1 MFSTG
6 IKLKEEGDQFSLK
19 LNPEPIFDKWC
30 QAMNQRKLNV
40 QGPIFTVTHKT
51 KAGGMASFR
60 KLAVNYTLDM
70 ITFAKETNNL
80 KWLGYRPHYA
90 FTKKALQVNQNYP
103 HAITLMDTIKSYE
116 RACERMQDREE
127 QKIIPSL
134 LASSKLNIQ
143 KIIIDGA
150 QIVWD
155 NFRVTSYVETLTEA
169 VSRFQDKV
177 DDIHRWVDETE
188 SLLVTLETCGYSEI
202 SFRQAIDK
210 LQSLVDELNLM
221 GISNMHDC
229 VSILDK
235 KVEGKLMARAKT
247 AAEGW
252 VVSLLLDKLDE
263 DTLESIQNKDRPD
276 LAAYQ
281 LELHITQQ
289 VMHCKPPVLS
299 CRAYL
304 MDSFNDWIAIVA
316 CLPRLRSSRFEV
328 ELGVLRDPSL
338 DLPSAKTY
346 RCIFSELA
354 NLSPS
359 PLIAGYAAIDRVSTN
374 VDNYVKEWTQYQSLW
389 DMEFSHIIKHVQ
401 EDLALWQQ
409 LLGEI
414 KKARGTVDN
423 TSTRKAFGPIVVVYS
438 NVQAK
443 VNSKYEMWHKEII
456 VRFGR
461 LLNTSMIDFHAKVSR
476 SRGEL
481 ENHSVEASS
490 TAEAV
495 SFIIF
500 VQNLKRQLNSLDTS
514 IDLYRSGQTVLERQR
529 YQFPSGWL
537 YMEHLEGEWSAFS
550 DILKRKDQA
559 IQTQVATLK
568 QKIIKESVSVEQRG
582 DEVINEWDQ
591 SKPVQGTMK
600 PENALTSLSL
610 FESKLTRLKDDRE
623 NIIRAIEALE
633 ITDQGPSSNIKEQLT
648 VALEELNDLKG
659 VWSELSR
666 LWQSIDEL
674 RDQLWA
680 SVQPRKV
687 RNGLDNILTN
697 LRNLPARMKQ
707 YASWT
712 HVQDVLKT
720 LIQVNVRLVELKSDA
735 LKERHWKDLKSKL
748 SLKGSLSELTLGQ
761 LWDVD
766 LVKND
771 SIVRDICLQAQ
782 GEMGLEEFLRQVR
795 ECWHAYQLDLVT
807 YQNKCQL
814 IRGWDDLFNKCREH
828 LNSLAAMKLSP
839 YFRAFEEEAF
849 AWEDKLNRV
858 QALFDVW
865 IDMQRRWVYLDG
877 IFGGS
882 ADIKHL
888 LPIETQRFQT
898 ISTEFLTLMRK
909 VAKACQVMEVL
920 NIPQVQKL
928 LERLADLL
936 AKIQKALG
944 EYLER
949 ERSSF
954 PRFYFVGDE
963 DLLEIIGNSKN
974 VDKLQKHFKKM
985 FAGISAILL
994 SDDNVQIQG
1003 VSSKEGEEVRFATPI
1018 SLKEHP
1024 KINDWLA
1031 LIEQEMRNNLAQQLT
1046 VAVREIKEFDGYE
1059 FNPGAYVEWVDLF
1072 QAQLIVLA
1080 SQIFWSERV
1089 EEALISMDSQDP
1101 TSYQGIDSPI
1111 QSVLKSV
1118 EYTLTVLADCVL
1130 REQPPLRR
1138 KKLEHLIIESVHQRD
1153 VIRSLIHKNVSQPKD
1168 FHWLA
1173 HMRFYFDAAQPK
1185 VLDKLSVHMAAASFH
1200 YGFEYLGVQD
1210 RLVQTPLTDRCYL
1223 TMTQA
1228 LQERLGGS
1236 PFGPAG
1242 TGKTESVKA
1251 LGHQLGRFVLVFN
1264 CDEHFDFQ
1272 AMGRIF
1278 VGLCQV
1284 GAWGC
1289 FDEFNRLEE
1298 RILSAVSQQIQT
1310 IQEALK
1316 EQGSKK
1322 TGSLQIELIGKQVR
1336 INTSMAIFVTMN
1348 PGYAGRSNLPDNLKR
1363 LFRSLSMTKP
1373 DRQLIAQVMLYS
1385 QGFRTGEVLAS
1396 KIVPFFQLCEEQL
1409 SIQSHYDF
1417 GLRALKSVLVS
1428 SGNIKRDRIAR
1439 IKEIAERDK
1448 EEVSEAAIAEQ
1459 LPEQEILIQS
1469 VVETMV
1475 PKLVAEDI
1483 SLLKSLLSDVFPG
1496 VPYTEAD
1503 MDKLREQ
1510 IRIVCHKRNLTYGEG
1525 PDQSGSAWVQKVL
1538 QIFQISQIQH
1548 GLMMVGP
1555 SGSGKS
1561 SAWQVLQEAL
1571 QRLDGAEGVAHVIDP
1586 KGISKEALYGVL
1598 DPNTREWTDGL
1609 FTHILR
1615 KIIDNVRGELSKRQW
1630 VVFDGDVDPE
1640 WVENLNSVL
1649 DDNKMLTLPN
1659 GERLSLPPNLLI
1671 LFEVQD
1677 LKYATL
1683 ATVSRCGMVW
1693 FSEEILKTE
1702 MVYNH
1707 FITCLRNIPLD
1718 EVSENFMTQRSKSPI
1733 ALEEPQELSDTMK
1746 VQHMTADALEPHFA
1760 LDGLVQ
1766 RCLNYAETMD
1776 HIMEF
1781 TRLRALNALF
1791 SLLRAAIHN
1800 ILLYNLQHHDFPLAP
1815 DQLEQYVLKSLITSI
1830 IWSFTGDA
1838 KHQFRNQ
1845 MGEFIRGSSTLNL
1858 PSSALPIIDY
1868 QVDITG
1874 EWSPWVNKVPNI
1886 EVETHRVAA
1895 PDVVVPTLDTVRHE
1909 ALLNSWLSTHV
1920 PMVLCGPPGSGKT
1933 MTLFAALRSLPDFE
1947 VVGLNFSSATTPE
1960 LLLKTFDHYC
1970 EFRRTPK
1977 GLVMSPMQPGK
1988 WLILFCDEINLPDI
2002 DTYGTQRVICFLR
2015 QLVEHGGFYRPSDQ
2029 AWVNLERIQFVGA
2042 CNPPTD
2048 PGRKPLSHRFLR
2060 HVPVIYVDYPGET
2073 SLSQIYGTYNRA
2085 LLRLVQ
2091 PLKGF
2096 AKPLTDAMVEFY
2108 TKSQSRFT
2116 QDMQPHYIYSPREMT
2131 RWVRGI
2137 LEYIQPL
2144 DGLSL
2149 NGLVRIWAHEA
2160 LRLFRDRLVTEDER
2174 KWTDAMLDT
2183 VAHNHFPGFDPHE
2196 ALARPILYSS
2206 WQTKDYMPVSQDALR
2221 DYVHARLRVFY
2232 EEELDV
2238 QLVLFDEVLDNV
2250 LRIDRVLRQVQGH
2263 LLLIGVSGSGK
2274 TTLSRFVA
2282 WMNGFTLFQVKVHN
2296 KYKAADFDE
2305 DLRNVLR
2312 RSGCRGEKI
2321 VFIMD
2326 ESNVLD
2332 TSFLERLNTLLANG
2346 EVPGLF
2352 EGDEF
2357 SALLTQCKDG
2367 SHRQGLMLDS
2377 QEELYKWFTAE
2388 VMKNLHVVF
2397 TMNPATDG
2405 LKDRAAT
2412 SPALFNRC
2420 VVNWFGDWSTGALY
2434 QVGYELTNKIDL
2446 ENPTYQAPHL
2456 IPLVYDNIPQPIT
2469 HRSAIV
2475 NSFVFVHKT
2484 LHQANVRLSKR
2495 GSCIMTITPRHYL
2508 DFLSHFVKLT
2518 HEKRAELEEQQLHL
2532 NVGLNKIRETVDQVE
2547 ELQSS
2552 LGVKKKELEAK
2563 RKAANEKLQQMV
2575 RDRQEAE
2582 TQKSESEIL
2591 QLELERQTKYI
2602 RQKQLEVS
2610 TELAEVEP
2618 AVKEAQQ
2625 SVHNIKKS
2633 HLHELRSLINPP
2645 PAIMLSLEA
2654 VCCLLAEPFKEG
2666 DWKTVRAVALKE
2678 GFIQQVTNFDTRAIT
2693 QHIRDKLESK
2703 YMTNKQFTY
2712 EAASRASQACGPLVK
2727 WAIAQIRFSVMLHKI
2742 EPLENERTALEKESQ
2757 GLKDRLVFIEEKI
2770 NDLENRITVY
2780 QQEYELLVTE
2790 AKTLE
2795 NELTTVETKVG
2806 RSRALLASLTRESG
2820 RWKLSSQSFHDQM
2833 ATLIGDVL
2841 LSAAFL
2847 AYGGYFDQQ
2856 FRQTLF
2862 HSWANHLSLSE
2873 LAFREDLART
2883 EYLSTPDERLQWQQ
2897 SSLPTDDL
2905 CTENAIMLKRFN
2917 RYPLLIDPSGQATEF
2932 ILKEFSQRKVTKT
2945 SFLDESFRKNLE
2957 SALRFGNPILVQD
2970 AESYDPILNPVLN
2983 RELKKTGGRVL
2994 VTIGDQ
3000 DIDLSPAFTMVLST
3014 RDPSVQFSPDICS
3027 RVTFVNFTVTRS
3039 SLQTQ
3044 CLNQVLKAE
3053 RPDVDQKRSDLL
3065 KLQGE
3070 YRIRLLHLEKSLL
3083 SALNEVKGRILD
3095 DDTIITH
3102 LETLKKEAAE
3112 VQLKVDETSKVM
3124 SEIEHT
3130 SHQYLSLAQACSGI
3144 FFLMDTLPQIHFLY
3158 QFSLQFFLDIFTQAL
3173 HVNSNLA
3180 GVTDYTARLKLITT
3194 YLFELSY
3201 TRVGRGMLHAD
3212 RICYAI
3218 LLAFIFLKGMPS
3230 EPSYTQDYD
3239 HLLRG
3244 SGSIGQ
3250 DDVNANIKGLS
3261 HQQSSNVHK
3270 LRRNTANFSDILL
3283 QIESGGFLSWLLSA
3297 TPELNVPELWTVP
3310 PSGISEVGVALNRLL
3325 IIQALRPDRILP
3337 SASLYTNSVFGESII
3352 QELEREPDLPEIVKS
3367 EVKPTTPILFCSMPG
3382 FDVSGRVDDLSASQR
3397 KPCTSIAM
3405 GSAEGFDEAD
3415 KAIRNA
3421 TKSGGWVLLKNVHL
3435 SPSWLTQ
3442 LEKKLHT
3449 ISSPHPNF
3457 RLFLTTEINPKIPVN
3472 LLRIARKFVFEPP
3485 PGIKANLMRT
3495 FSTIPVAKMCR
3506 EPNERARL
3514 YFLLAWFHA
3523 VVQERLRY
3531 SPQGW
3536 SKTYEFNE
3544 SDLRM
3549 ACDVMDSW
3557 IDTVSQGRTNISPDK
3572 VPWFALN
3579 TLFSQCIYG
3588 GKIDNDFDQRLINNF
3603 LGRLFVPETF
3613 EEGFTLVS
3621 NVAGF
3626 PDGKIKI
3633 PEGIR
3638 RDEFITWVTK
3648 LPDQQMPSWLGLS
3661 DNADEVLL
3669 ISEGSSML
3677 TKTLRVHA
3685 LVQQEEELLSGD
3697 MNVEPHS
3704 EIEDGRPAWMRN
3716 LKNTVREWISLLPE
3730 VLNTL
3735 VRTAENLKDPIFRF
3749 FEREVAQGAVLLD
3762 RVRTNLNDIVQIV
3775 DGKLKMT
3782 NLIEAL
3788 MQDLHKGVVPISWLR
3803 YKVPTGLIVL
3813 QWIKDFVE
3821 RINQLQKVSETCG
3834 NSGYTA
3840 LKQLPI
3846 WMGGLF
3852 APEAFVTAT
3861 RQNIAQNNS
3870 WSLEELVLE
3879 VTISEQSLGSGF
3891 VVTDLLLEGG
3901 QVVNGKVQISEKIA
3915 SIIPYTCLS
3924 WSRLNPQAEP
3934 SNKITIP
3941 VYLNHQR
3948 LNYLFSFDLSP
3959 LTSDVTESVCDER
3972 GVCLL
3977 ISSIGTH
3984 RKT

>member
-1 MFSTG
+1 
-6 IKLKEEGDQFSLK
+6 
-19 LNPEPIFDKWC
+19 
-30 QAMNQRKLNV
+30 MNQRKLNV
-40 QGPIFTVTHKT
+40 QGPIFSVTHKT
-51 KAGGMASFR
+51 KVGGMGSIR
-60 KLAVNYTLDM
+60 KLAVNYTLDI
-70 ITFAKETNNL
+70 ITFSKETNNL
-80 KWLGYRPHYA
+80 KWLGFRPQIG

-103 HAITLMDTIKSYE
+103 HAITLMDTIRSYE
-116 RACERMQDREE
+116 RACEKMQDRAE
-127 QKIIPSL
+127 QKVIPYL
-134 LASSKLNIQ
+134 LASSKSYIQ
-143 KIIIDGA
+143 KLILDGA
-150 QIVWD
+150 QLVWD

-169 VSRFQDKV
+169 VSKFHDKV
-177 DDIHRWVDETE
+177 DEIYRWVDETE
-188 SLLVTLETCGYSEI
+188 SLLVTLETCVYAES

-210 LQSLVDELNLM
+210 LQSMVDELSLM
-221 GISNMHDC
+221 GISNLNEC
-229 VSILDK
+229 VGILDQ
-235 KVEGKLMARAKT
+235 KVEHKLMTRAKT

-252 VVSLLLDKLDE
+252 VISLKLDLLDE
-263 DTLESIQNKDRPD
+263 DTREAIQNMDRPD
-276 LAAYQ
+276 LTVYQ

-289 VMHCKPPVLS
+289 VMQCKPPVLS
-299 CRAYL
+299 CRTYL
-304 MDSFNDWIAIVA
+304 MDSFNDWVAIVA
-316 CLPRLRSSRFEV
+316 CLPRLRSSRFEP
-328 ELGVLRDPSL
+328 ELGDLRDPAL
-338 DLPSAKTY
+338 DLPSSKTY
-346 RCIFSELA
+346 RCIFSALA
-354 NLSPS
+354 GTTPS
-359 PLIAGYAAIDRVSTN
+359 PLLSGYDAIDRVVTD
-374 VDNYVKEWTQYQSLW
+374 VDDYVKEWTQYQSLW
-389 DMEFSHIIKHVQ
+389 DMDFSHILAHVR

-414 KKARGTVDN
+414 KKARATVDN
-423 TSTRKAFGPIVVVYS
+423 TSTRKAFGPIVVIYS
-438 NVQAK
+438 MVQAK
-443 VNSKYEMWHKEII
+443 VNNKYEMWHKEII
-456 VRFGR
+456 VRFGK
-461 LLNTSMIDFHAKVSR
+461 LLNNSMIDFHASISR

-495 SFIIF
+495 GFIIF
-500 VQNLKRQLNSLDTS
+500 VQNLKRQLNSWDSS
-514 IDLYRSGQTVLERQR
+514 IDLFRSGQTILERQR

-550 DILKRKDQA
+550 EILKRKDQA

-568 QKIIKESVSVEQRG
+568 QKIVKESVSVEQRG
-582 DEVINEWDQ
+582 EEVLTEWDQ
-591 SKPVQGTMK
+591 GKPVQGTLK
-600 PENALTSLSL
+600 PDQALMSLSI
-610 FESKLTRLKDDRE
+610 FESKLTRLKEERE
-623 NIIRAIEALE
+623 NIIKAIEALE
-633 ITDQGPSSNIKEQLT
+633 ITDQGSSSTLKDQLG
-648 VALEELNDLKG
+648 VALEELMDLKG

-666 LWQSIDEL
+666 IWQSVDEL
-674 RDQLWA
+674 REQPWA

-687 RNGLDNILTN
+687 RHGLDNVLTN

-707 YASWT
+707 YASWN
-712 HVQDVLKT
+712 HVQDILKL
-720 LIQVNVRLVELKSDA
+720 LIKVNARLIDLKSDA
-735 LKERHWKDLKSKL
+735 LKERHWKDLRSKL
-748 SLKGSLSELTLGQ
+748 SLRGPLSDLTLGQ

-782 GEMGLEEFLRQVR
+782 GEMGLEEFLRLVR
-795 ECWHAYQLDLVT
+795 ECWHTYQLELIA

-814 IRGWDDLFNKCREH
+814 IKGWDDLFNKCREH
-828 LNSLAAMKLSP
+828 LNSLTAMKLSP
-839 YFRAFEEEAF
+839 YFKVFEEEAL

-888 LPIETQRFQT
+888 LPIETQRFST

-909 VAKACQVMEVL
+909 VVKASQVMEVL

-928 LERLADLL
+928 LERLSDLL

-974 VDKLQKHFKKM
+974 VSKLQKHFKKM
-985 FAGISAILL
+985 FAGISSILL
-994 SDDNVQIQG
+994 SADETLIEG
-1003 VSSKEGEEVRFATPI
+1003 VTSKEGESVDFAQPI
-1018 SLKEHP
+1018 NLKEHP
-1024 KINDWLA
+1024 KINDWLSM
-1031 LIEQEMRNNLAQQLT
+1031 IEHEMRNNLAHRLT
-1046 VAVREIKEFDGYE
+1046 VAVQEVKQFNGSD
-1059 FNPGAYVEWVDLF
+1059 FNPEAYVEWVDKF

-1080 SQIFWSERV
+1080 SQVFWSERV
-1089 EEALISMDSQDP
+1089 EEALVTME
-1101 TSYQGIDSPI
+1101 TQGTTPDNSPI
-1111 QSVLKSV
+1111 NSVLASV
-1118 EYTLTVLADCVL
+1118 EYTLNVLADCVL
-1130 REQPPLRR
+1130 QDQPNLRR
-1138 KKLEHLIIESVHQRD
+1138 KKLEHLIIESVHQRG
-1153 VIRSLIHKNVSQPKD
+1153 VIRELIQKDVSQPKD
-1168 FHWLA
+1168 FHWLS

-1185 VLDKLSVHMAAASFH
+1185 VLDKLSVHMAAATFH

-1316 EQGSKK
+1316 EHGNKKGS
-1322 TGSLQIELIGKQVR
+1322 SLQIELIGKQVR

-1373 DRQLIAQVMLYS
+1373 DRKLIAQVMLYS

-1409 SIQSHYDF
+1409 STQSHYDF

-1428 SGNIKRDRIAR
+1428 SGNIKRRDG
-1439 IKEIAERDK
+1439 IKISD
-1448 EEVSEAAIAEQ
+1448 VSSGR

-1469 VVETMV
+1469 VIETMV

-1483 SLLKSLLSDVFPG
+1483 TLLNSLLLDVFPG
-1496 VPYTEAD
+1496 VTSNEST
-1503 MDKLREQ
+1503 MDKLRAE

-1525 PDQSGSAWVQKVL
+1525 PDECGSDWVQKVI
-1538 QIFQISQIQH
+1538 QIYQISEIHH

-1561 SAWQVLQEAL
+1561 TAWQVLQEAL
-1571 QRLDGAEGVAHVIDP
+1571 QRVDGIEGVSHVIDP

-1615 KIIDNVRGELSKRQW
+1615 KIIDNVRGELNKRQW

-1659 GERLSLPPNLLI
+1659 GERLSLPPNLRI

-1702 MVYNH
+1702 MIYNH

-1718 EVSENFMTQRSKSPI
+1718 EITENFMTQRSKTPTTTD
-1733 ALEEPQELSDTMK
+1733 EPVELSDTMK
-1746 VQHMTADALEPHFA
+1746 VQHIAADVLQPHFA

-1766 RCLNYAETMD
+1766 RCLNYAEGME

-1800 ILLYNLQHHDFPLAP
+1800 ILLFNLQHADFPLSP
-1815 DQLEQYVLKSLITSI
+1815 EQLEQYMLKNLVISI
-1830 IWSFTGDA
+1830 VWSFSGDA
-1838 KHQFRNQ
+1838 KHHYRKE
-1845 MGEFIRGSSTLNL
+1845 MGDFIRGSSTLNL
-1858 PSSALPIIDY
+1858 PPSSSTLIDFE
-1868 QVDITG
+1868 VDISG
-1874 EWSPWVNKVPNI
+1874 EWVPWLNKVPEI
-1886 EVETHRVAA
+1886 EVETHKVAA

-2002 DTYGTQRVICFLR
+2002 DNYGTQRVICFLR
-2015 QLVEHGGFYRPSDQ
+2015 QLVEHCGFYRPSDQ
-2029 AWVNLERIQFVGA
+2029 AWVHLERIQFVGA

-2060 HVPVIYVDYPGET
+2060 HVPVIYVDYPEAT

-2085 LLRLVQ
+2085 MLRLV
-2091 PLKGF
+2091 PSLKGF
-2096 AKPLTDAMVEFY
+2096 AKPLTDSMVEFY
-2108 TKSQSRFT
+2108 SKSQSRFT

-2137 LEYIQPL
+2137 LEYLQPL
-2144 DGLSL
+2144 DSLSL

-2183 VAHNHFPGFDPHE
+2183 VAHNHFPGFDAHE
-2196 ALARPILYSS
+2196 SLSRPILYSS
-2206 WQTKDYMPVSQDALR
+2206 WQTKDYLPVTQNALR

-2282 WMNGFTLFQVKVHN
+2282 WMNGFSVFQVKVHN
-2296 KYKAADFDE
+2296 KYKSADFDE

-2321 VFIMD
+2321 VFVMD

-2332 TSFLERLNTLLANG
+2332 TGFLERLNTLLANG

-2352 EGDEF
+2352 EGDEYTT
-2357 SALLTQCKDG
+2357 LMTQCKDG
-2367 SHRQGLMLDS
+2367 AHRQGLMLDS

-2388 VMKNLHVVF
+2388 VMRNLHVVF
-2397 TMNPATDG
+2397 TMNPAADG

-2446 ENPTYQAPHL
+2446 EDPNYNPPHL
-2456 IPLVYDNIPQPIT
+2456 LPLIYDLIPQPVS
-2469 HRSAIV
+2469 HRAAVV
-2475 NSFVFVHKT
+2475 NSFVYVHKT
-2484 LHQANVRLSKR
+2484 LHQANVRLVKR
-2495 GSCIMTITPRHYL
+2495 GGCVMTITPRHYL
-2508 DFLSHFVKLT
+2508 DFLTHFVNLT

-2532 NVGLNKIRETVDQVE
+2532 NVGLNKIRETVEQVE

-2563 RKAANEKLQQMV
+2563 RKAANQKLQQMV

-2582 TQKSESEIL
+2582 TQKTESELL
-2591 QLELERQTKYI
+2591 QIELERQTKYI
-2602 RQKQLEVS
+2602 RQKQLEVA

-2618 AVKEAQQ
+2618 AVTEAQQ
-2625 SVHNIKKS
+2625 SVGAIKKS
-2633 HLHELRSLINPP
+2633 HLHELRSLMNPP
-2645 PAIMLSLEA
+2645 PAIMLSLEG
-2654 VCCLLAEPFKEG
+2654 VCCLLGEPYKEG
-2666 DWKTVRAVALKE
+2666 DWKVVRTIALKD
-2678 GFIQQVTNFDTRAIT
+2678 GFIQQVTNFETRLIT
-2693 QHIRDKLESK
+2693 EQIRDRMVTK
-2703 YMTNKQFTY
+2703 YMTNKQFSY
-2712 EAASRASQACGPLVK
+2712 EAANRASQACGPLVK
-2727 WAIAQIRFSVMLHKI
+2727 WAIAQIKYSSMLHKI
-2742 EPLENERTALEKESQ
+2742 QPLETERTQLEKESQ
-2757 GLKDRLVFIEEKI
+2757 VLKDRLAAIEQKI
-2770 NDLENRITVY
+2770 NTLENSITVY

-2795 NELTTVETKVG
+2795 TELTSVEIKVG
-2806 RSRALLASLTRESG
+2806 RSRALLSSLSRERD
-2820 RWKLSSQSFHDQM
+2820 RWKVSSQSFHEQM
-2833 ATLIGDVL
+2833 GTLIGDVL

-2862 HSWANHLSLSE
+2862 HSWVNHLNLSE
-2873 LAFREDLART
+2873 IAYREDLART

-2932 ILKEFSQRKVTKT
+2932 ILKEFSQRKITKT
-2945 SFLDESFRKNLE
+2945 SFLDDSFRKNLE

-2983 RELKKTGGRVL
+2983 GEVKKTGGRVL

-3000 DIDLSPAFTMVLST
+3000 DIDLSPSFTMVLST
-3014 RDPSVQFSPDICS
+3014 RDPSVQFAPDICS

-3053 RPDVDQKRSDLL
+3053 RPDVDKKRSDLL

-3083 SALNEVKGRILD
+3083 SALNDVKGRILD

-3112 VQLKVDETSKVM
+3112 VQQKVDETSKVM
-3124 SEIEHT
+3124 TEIEQT

-3144 FFLMDTLPQIHFLY
+3144 FFLLDTLPQIHFLY
-3158 QFSLQFFLDIFTQAL
+3158 QFSLQFFLDIFTQSL
-3173 HVNSNLA
+3173 HSNPKLT
-3180 GVTDYTARLKLITT
+3180 GMTDYTARLKVIAI

-3201 TRVGRGMLHAD
+3201 TRVGRGMIHAD
-3212 RICYAI
+3212 RVCYAI
-3218 LLAFIFLKGMPS
+3218 LIAFIFLKGMPN
-3230 EPSYTQDYD
+3230 EPNYTMEYD
-3239 HLLRG
+3239 HMLRG

-3250 DDVNANIKGLS
+3250 DDVSGNIAGLTP
-3261 HQQSSNVHK
+3261 QQSLNIHK
-3270 LRRNTANFSDILL
+3270 LRRNTTNFPDILIN
-3283 QIESGGFLSWLLSA
+3283 IETDTFQTWLHSP
-3297 TPELNVPELWTVP
+3297 TPELSVPELWTVP
-3310 PSGISEVGVALNRLL
+3310 SNGISDVGVGLNMLL
-3325 IIQALRPDRILP
+3325 VIQALRPDRTVP
-3337 SASLYTNSVFGESII
+3337 SAILFTNSVFGEVML
-3352 QELEREPDLPEIVKS
+3352 QELEKEPDLAEMVKTEI
-3367 EVKPTTPILFCSMPG
+3367 KPTTPILFCSMPG

-3397 KPCTSIAM
+3397 KACASIAM
-3405 GSAEGFDEAD
+3405 GSVEGFDEAD

-3435 SPSWLTQ
+3435 SPSWLIQ

-3449 ISSPHPNF
+3449 ITSPHPNF

-3495 FSTIPVAKMCR
+3495 FSTIPAAKMCR

-3531 SPQGW
+3531 APQGW

-3557 IDTVSQGRTNISPDK
+3557 IDSVSQGRTNISPDK

-3603 LGRLFVPETF
+3603 LGHLFVPGTF
-3613 EEGFTLVS
+3613 EEGFTLVD
-3621 NVAGF
+3621 NVPGF
-3626 PDGKIKI
+3626 PGGKIRI

-3638 RDEFITWVTK
+3638 RDEFITWVSK
-3648 LPDQQMPSWLGLS
+3648 LPDQQMPSWLGLPN
-3661 DNADEVLL
+3661 NADEVLL
-3669 ISEGSSML
+3669 ISEGAAVMN
-3677 TKTLRVHA
+3677 KTLKVHA

-3697 MNVEPHS
+3697 MNVEPHA
-3704 EIEDGRPAWMRN
+3704 EIEDGRPVWMKN
-3716 LKNTVREWISLLPE
+3716 LTNTVSDWLKLLPE
-3730 VLNTL
+3730 TL
-3735 VRTAENLKDPIFRF
+3735 GTLLRKADNIQDPIFRL
-3749 FEREVAQGAVLLD
+3749 FEREIAQGAQLLE
-3762 RVRTNLNDIVQIV
+3762 RVRANLNDIILIV

-3788 MQDLHKGVVPISWLR
+3788 MQDLHKGVVPNSWIG
-3803 YKVPTGLIVL
+3803 YKIPNGLTVL

-3821 RINQLQKVSETCG
+3821 RINQFQVISETCSTHG
-3834 NSGYTA
+3834 FTA
-3840 LKQLPI
+3840 LKHLHI

-3852 APEAFVTAT
+3852 AQEAFLTAT
-3861 RQNIAQNNS
+3861 RQYVAQMNQANG

-3879 VTISEQSLGSGF
+3879 VTISNEPPKDTAF
-3891 VVTDLLLEGG
+3891 VVTNITLEGAE
-3901 QVVNGKVQISEKIA
+3901 VVGEKIQV
-3915 SIIPYTCLS
+3915 SENISSQIPYTCLS
-3924 WSRLNPQAEP
+3924 WKRFNQDIDY
-3934 SNKITIP
+3934 KKDKVTIP

-3948 LNYLFSFDLSP
+3948 LNYLFSLDLSP
-3959 LTSDVTESVCDER
+3959 ATPDLTESVCDKR

-3977 ISSIGTH
+3977 MSSVGTH
-3984 RKT
+3984 RKS